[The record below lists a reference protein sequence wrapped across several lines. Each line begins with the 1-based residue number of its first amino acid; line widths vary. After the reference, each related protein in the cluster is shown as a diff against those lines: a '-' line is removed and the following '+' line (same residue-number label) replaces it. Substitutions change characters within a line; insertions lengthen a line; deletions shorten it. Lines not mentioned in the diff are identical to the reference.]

1 MFLFSSRT
9 LILVRCAMF
18 LFAFRAQ
25 YMLKWLTICLRSLPM
40 LNLVKN
46 PPHCFTI
53 VKGIEQRQNIPTFML
68 PNIMRSKRN
77 IGHIL

>member
-9 LILVRCAMF
+9 LILVRCTMF

-25 YMLKWLTICLRSLPM
+25 YMLKWLTIRLRSLPM

-46 PPHCFTI
+46 PPYSFTI

>member
-25 YMLKWLTICLRSLPM
+25 YTLKRPTIRLRSLPM

-46 PPHCFTI
+46 PTHSFTI